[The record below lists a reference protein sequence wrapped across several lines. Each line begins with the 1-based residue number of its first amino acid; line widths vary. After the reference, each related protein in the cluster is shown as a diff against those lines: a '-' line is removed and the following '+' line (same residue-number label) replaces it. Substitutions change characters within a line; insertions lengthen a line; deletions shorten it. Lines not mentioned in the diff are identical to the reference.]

1 MKNPAESNFK
11 LSKVKILPEGGLMVE
26 FGLTEVNGAETYG
39 SNQIIKSAKIPH
51 PDLTDRIYKMAQ
63 MVVQV
68 YGFTS
73 ARDVVFA
80 QGFGANVS
88 QKDYISKY
96 VDEIV
101 DRIRVNGFSVSGEG
115 PRRGV
120 VITATF
126 AVDNRQR
133 VAINTSRIL
142 LENESRG
149 FEEKLTQLVNEVE
162 KEVYEFVYRNKI
174 AAPELFPYHDGE
186 NEEPEEIIEV
196 EDNVAED
203 ES

>member
-39 SNQIIKSAKIPH
+39 SNQIIKSAKQPS
-51 PDLTDRIYKMAQ
+51 PDLTDRIYKMAP
-63 MVVQV
+63 MIAQV
-68 YGFTS
+68 FGFAS

-80 QGFGANVS
+80 QEFHANVS

-96 VDEIV
+96 VDEMT
-101 DRIRVNGFSVSGEG
+101 DKIRVSGFSVSGEDA
-115 PRRGV
+115 RRGV
-120 VITATF
+120 VITASLM
-126 AVDNRQR
+126 VDNRQR

-142 LENESRG
+142 LQNESRG
-149 FEEKLTQLVNEVE
+149 FEEKLAQLVNEIE
-162 KEVYEFVYRNKI
+162 KEVYLFVYRGKV
-174 AAPELFPYHDGE
+174 ADPELFPYHDGE
-186 NEEPEEIIEV
+186 ADEVLEAADIDDGEEG
-196 EDNVAED
+196 